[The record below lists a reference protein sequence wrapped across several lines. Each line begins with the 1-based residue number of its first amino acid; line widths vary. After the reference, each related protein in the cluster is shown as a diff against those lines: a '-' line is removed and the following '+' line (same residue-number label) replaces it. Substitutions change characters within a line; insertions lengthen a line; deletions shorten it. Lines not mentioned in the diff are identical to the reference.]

1 MTLTLPTTTK
11 DTLEAIKTGEGLL
24 DEHELMLRWHYDPDD
39 PKAVASFRR
48 QMWKLR
54 TGRHYTGATITAIPV
69 SGNRRLYRA
78 TDVADLENALA
89 NYDDKY
95 AIGDSG

>member
-1 MTLTLPTTTK
+1 MTLTLPAATK
-11 DTLEAIKTGEGLL
+11 ETLEAIKTGEGLV

-48 QMWKLR
+48 QMWKFR
-54 TGRHYTGATITAIPV
+54 KGRHYTGATIAAIPV

-78 TDVADLENALA
+78 TDVADLEDALA
-89 NYDDKY
+89 RYE
-95 AIGDSG
+95 AHRS

>member
-1 MTLTLPTTTK
+1 MTLTLPTATK
-11 DTLEAIKTGEGLL
+11 ETLEGIKTGKGLV

-48 QMWKLR
+48 QMWKFR
-54 TGRHYTGATITAIPV
+54 KGRHYTGATIAAIPV

-78 TDVADLENALA
+78 TDVVDLETALA
-89 NYDDKY
+89 NYE
-95 AIGDSG
+95 AAE